1 MRTIKCKPWE
11 TMPRV
16 RMNSKYIVT
25 AENID
30 DDSKVA
36 IRIYDLEAVM
46 NPFADVD
53 TLLLKT
59 FKVNASIFIEIS
71 DKNISLFQVRNI
83 EIYDMLVDEMHI
95 ILNGFY
101 KKIEDGEIKENV
113 TAIVRL
119 NFNSTLMNSGRDLV
133 CRLYGRIKSRLIRT
147 VQFTFK

>member
-1 MRTIKCKPWE
+1 MPMRTIKCKPWE

-59 FKVNASIFIEIS
+59 FKVNA
-71 DKNISLFQVRNI
+71 
-83 EIYDMLVDEMHI
+83 
-95 ILNGFY
+95 
-101 KKIEDGEIKENV
+101 
-113 TAIVRL
+113 
-119 NFNSTLMNSGRDLV
+119 
-133 CRLYGRIKSRLIRT
+133 
-147 VQFTFK
+147 

>member
-1 MRTIKCKPWE
+1 M
-11 TMPRV
+11 
-16 RMNSKYIVT
+16 
-25 AENID
+25 
-30 DDSKVA
+30 
-36 IRIYDLEAVM
+36 
-46 NPFADVD
+46 
-53 TLLLKT
+53 
-59 FKVNASIFIEIS
+59 
-71 DKNISLFQVRNI
+71 RNI